1 MKIMIAVL
9 STLVLVNFV
18 SCGVGKSSTT
28 MDVAGE
34 IQYFEGIVTV
44 NGIQAEIGLEV
55 MDGDVIL
62 TGPDSFVELK
72 FGEYRVLNAE
82 ENSRLVLDAAEKT
95 FKLDI
100 GAIAVLQSK
109 ARWFSRRKPWLV
121 QTPTMVAA
129 VRGTVYY
136 TKVESPESVYF
147 CLCNGKIHLEDSDA
161 GGVLNLEAAHHNAV
175 RFVRSDD
182 GVTYQNA
189 PMLYHTDEVIESLA
203 DTVFVPIDWTQI
215 PD

>member
-1 MKIMIAVL
+1 MKIMNAVL
-9 STLVLVNFV
+9 STLVLVTFV

-28 MDVAGE
+28 MDIAGE
-34 IQYFEGIVTV
+34 IQYFEGNVTV

-82 ENSRLVLDAAEKT
+82 ENSRLVLDAADKT

-147 CLCNGKIHLEDSDA
+147 CLCNGKIHLEDADA

-175 RFVRSDD
+175 RFIRTDD
-182 GVTYQNA
+182 GVVYQNA

-203 DTVFVPIDWTQI
+203 DTVYVPIDWTQI

>member
-109 ARWFSRRKPWLV
+109 ARWFSRRKPWLI

>member
-9 STLVLVNFV
+9 STLVLVTFV